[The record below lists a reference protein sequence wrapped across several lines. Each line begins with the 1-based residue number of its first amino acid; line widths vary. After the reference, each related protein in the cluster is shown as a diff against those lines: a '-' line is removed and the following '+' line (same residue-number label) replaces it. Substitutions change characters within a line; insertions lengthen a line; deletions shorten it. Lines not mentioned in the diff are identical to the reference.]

1 MKREE
6 SQGEKEKNGAE
17 YYLPNI
23 MKIYTSPSKG
33 LRISK
38 KGNGV
43 QFKEPAIHF

>member
-6 SQGEKEKNGAE
+6 SQEEKEKNGTE
-17 YYLPNI
+17 YYLPNM
-23 MKIYTSPSKG
+23 MKIDISPSKG

-43 QFKEPAIHF
+43 